1 MLLDFEVL
9 LMLMALNSQLTDT
22 NFDSVINV
30 SEIFDKILD
39 SVRKVLHIF
48 DKILRVAEK
57 SKKFLTRFLQCQ
69 KSVRNSSQDFDTV
82 RKVSEICD

>member
-22 NFDSVINV
+22 TFDSVINV

-57 SKKFLTRFLQCQ
+57 CKKFLTRF
-69 KSVRNSSQDFDTV
+69 
-82 RKVSEICD
+82 